1 MLRRRALTSALA
13 AVAVPALLLTA
24 CGGGSSSG
32 SSGTASS
39 PSSSSSAASSS
50 PSGSSSA
57 APSGSAAPS
66 TPSDAELAGA
76 VSKFLK
82 ENSTPSTSANT
93 PAVTGEPGKEP
104 TIAKGTSP
112 APSKIVIKDLV
123 PGSGTAAK
131 LSSTVTIDYKGVTY
145 EDAKTFDQ
153 SYGKAP
159 ATFPLSQLIV
169 CWQAGIPGMKEGGR
183 RELVCP
189 AQYAY
194 GPAGSGSELAGKTLV
209 FVIDLKKV
217 A

>member
-1 MLRRRALTSALA
+1 LLRRRALTSALA
-13 AVAVPALLLTA
+13 AAAVPALLLTA
-24 CGGGSSSG
+24 CGGGSSS
-32 SSGTASS
+32 STNGTASS
-39 PSSSSSAASSS
+39 PTASSS
-50 PSGSSSA
+50 PSTGASS
-57 APSGSAAPS
+57 APSGGAAPS
-66 TPSDAELAGA
+66 TPSDADLAAA

-82 ENSTPSTSANT
+82 ENSTASTSANT

-112 APSKIVIKDLV
+112 APDKIVIKDLALGNGA
-123 PGSGTAAK
+123 PAK

-159 ATFPLSQLIV
+159 ATFPLAQLID
-169 CWQAGIPGMKEGGR
+169 CWKAGVPGMKEGGR

-189 AQYAY
+189 PQYAY
-194 GPAGSGSELAGKTLV
+194 GPAGSGSPLAGKTLT

>member
-13 AVAVPALLLTA
+13 AAAVPALLLTA
-24 CGGGSSSG
+24 CGGGSSST
-32 SSGTASS
+32 SSGTSSS
-39 PSSSSSAASSS
+39 PSPSSS
-50 PSGSSSA
+50 PSGGSSA

-66 TPSDAELAGA
+66 TPSDADLAAA

-82 ENSTPSTSANT
+82 ENSTPSTAANT
-93 PAVTGEPGKEP
+93 PAVTGDQGKEP

-112 APSKIVIKDLV
+112 APSKVVIKDLV
-123 PGSGTAAK
+123 PGTGTAAK

-153 SYGKAP
+153 SYGKQP

-189 AQYAY
+189 ADFAY

-209 FVIDLKKV
+209 FVIDMKKV

>member
-1 MLRRRALTSALA
+1 MLRRRALTSALVA
-13 AVAVPALLLTA
+13 AAVPALLLTA
-24 CGGGSSSG
+24 CGGGSSST
-32 SSGTASS
+32 SSGTSTS
-39 PSSSSSAASSS
+39 PSASASSS
-50 PSGSSSA
+50 PSTGASS

-66 TPSDAELAGA
+66 TPSDADLAAA

-82 ENSTPSTSANT
+82 ENSTASTSANT
-93 PAVTGEPGKEP
+93 PAVTGAPGKEP

-112 APSKIVIKDLV
+112 APDKIVIKDLAL
-123 PGSGTAAK
+123 GDGAAAK

-159 ATFPLSQLIV
+159 ATFPLAQLID
-169 CWQAGIPGMKEGGR
+169 CWKAGVPGMKEGGR

-189 AQYAY
+189 PQYAY
-194 GPAGSGSELAGKTLV
+194 GPAGSGSPLAGKTLT